1 MPDPAS
7 PEIIARVSESFEYW
21 NDGEPQLMLQEYA
34 EDGELDLSAV
44 FTDMPVF
51 RGHEGIRDQIEVLWE
66 TWEGVR
72 MNSLEVFDVGGGRFV
87 VEARWWG
94 KGRRSGAEVDQH
106 IAWLYTTREIR
117 RQDRPLTALS
127 VGRGRDGFRESHG
140 VRCAE
145 RLINRLREPLPS
157 AVLAWRAAHGLIAI
171 GFLASIGYV
180 WWCAITN
187 TRGRLPAPGDH
198 GPCR

>member
-1 MPDPAS
+1 MAMLRGMPDAAS

-51 RGHEGIRDQIEVLWE
+51 RGHEGIREQIEVLWD

-72 MNSLEVFDVGGGRFV
+72 MNSLEVFDVGSGRFV

-106 IAWLYTTREIR
+106 IAWLYTTRESDGKIVR
-117 RQDRPLTALS
+117 SQLFPS
-127 VGRGRDGFRESHG
+127 VEAAMDFAKATKS
-140 VRCAE
+140 AA
-145 RLINRLREPLPS
+145 PS
-157 AVLAWRAAHGLIAI
+157 G
-171 GFLASIGYV
+171 
-180 WWCAITN
+180 
-187 TRGRLPAPGDH
+187 
-198 GPCR
+198 